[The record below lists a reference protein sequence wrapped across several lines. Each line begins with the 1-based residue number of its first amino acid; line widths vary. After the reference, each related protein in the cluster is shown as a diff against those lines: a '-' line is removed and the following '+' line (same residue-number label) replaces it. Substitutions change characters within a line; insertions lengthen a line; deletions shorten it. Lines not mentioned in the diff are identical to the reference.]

1 MKPILIAILLCCWA
15 TDLVFAQQNTET
27 KLLAKYDGGDILL
40 SYQLP
45 AFNGTDSLSIAI
57 YRTGRQGDEV
67 LIKQNLKEAVN
78 AKFLY
83 ADTTLRKHPGIY
95 QYRLQ
100 ISAVQ
105 TVLREEKALAY
116 AFAPDEIPMAVD
128 FDAKN
133 RKGTKNIN
141 LNWKIANNYLLS
153 NIIIERSRKQD
164 GAFAPVAT
172 LNQTDSVFV
181 DQVSDANEPYFYR
194 LGMENVINGKIYYAT
209 VAHVTPQ
216 FAIVPLSVTNV
227 KAAQMRERITLS
239 WENQDDKANG
249 FYILKRS
256 GKQDTFL
263 LASAKI
269 LKNGT
274 DKYRWT
280 DSASTLVN
288 NEMYQY
294 SIVAESN
301 SFDKSKPSDTVTI
314 AFSRNIPALSPPQHL
329 QVVTANDT
337 TYSLV
342 WQVDSLRQNEIAGY
356 AVYIKDAG
364 STVFKAL
371 VDGVVTSNIN
381 YVAIPKPKNGDT
393 YQVRAVNGSKQSTPS
408 TAYTYTNAFER
419 EFGPKYLKAAVMDQT
434 LKIKWLKPEN
444 VQVRAY
450 KLYKWNGK
458 GFDLIATIPP
468 DQDTVATKNY
478 LAGDLNM
485 YQLKTVNSQGI
496 ESKGSKVLQVN

>member
-1 MKPILIAILLCCWA
+1 MKAILIAILLCCWA

-45 AFNGTDSLSIAI
+45 ALNGADSLSLAI
-57 YRTGRQGDEV
+57 YRTGRQGAEL
-67 LIKQNLKEAVN
+67 LIKQNLKVAVST
-78 AKFLY
+78 KFLY
-83 ADTTLRKHPGIY
+83 ADTTLRKNPGIY

-100 ISAVQ
+100 ISATQ
-105 TVLREEKALAY
+105 TVLKEEKAFAY
-116 AFAPDEIPMAVD
+116 AFAADEIPVAVD

-133 RKGTKNIN
+133 TKGTKNIN
-141 LNWKIANNYLLS
+141 LSWKIANNYLLS
-153 NIIIERSRKQD
+153 NITIERSRKQD
-164 GAFAPVAT
+164 GSFTPVAT
-172 LNQTDSVFV
+172 LNQTDSIFV

-194 LGMENVINGKIYYAT
+194 LGMENVINGKIYYAA
-209 VAHVTPQ
+209 VAHVIPQ
-216 FAIVPLSVTNV
+216 FAIVPLSVSNV
-227 KAAQMRERITLS
+227 KAAQVRERIALS

-249 FYILKRS
+249 FYILKRA

-269 LKNGT
+269 MKNSAH
-274 DKYRWT
+274 KYQWT

-301 SFDKSKPSDTVTI
+301 SFDKSKPSDTVTV
-314 AFSRNIPALSPPQHL
+314 AFSRSTPSLSPPQRL

-337 TYSLV
+337 TYNLV

-356 AVYIKDAG
+356 AVFKKNAG
-364 STVFKAL
+364 STVFKILA
-371 VDGVVTSNIN
+371 DGVVTSNIN
-381 YVAIPKPKNGDT
+381 YVAIPRPKNGDT
-393 YQVRAVNGSKQSTPS
+393 YQVRAVNGSKQSAPS
-408 TAYTYTNAFER
+408 IAYTYTNAFER
-419 EFGPKYLKAAVMDQT
+419 EFGPKYLKAAVIDQT
-434 LKIKWLKPEN
+434 LRIKWLKPEN

-458 GFDLIATIPP
+458 GFDLIATIPS

-478 LAGDLNM
+478 LAGALNM
-485 YQLKTVNSQGI
+485 YQLKTVNTQGV